1 MGYIGFAPKV
11 EKTQQPERNDM
22 MPTMDYSKL
31 KGRIREC
38 GFTQK
43 SLAEEIGT
51 SEGQFCLKLT
61 GKYPFKQTE
70 IDRICDALKIE
81 VSEIG
86 VYFFSPES

>member
-1 MGYIGFAPKV
+1 
-11 EKTQQPERNDM
+11 M

-31 KGRIREC
+31 KGRIKEC

-61 GKYPFKQTE
+61 GKYPLSRR
-70 IDRICDALKIE
+70 D
-81 VSEIG
+81 
-86 VYFFSPES
+86 

>member
-1 MGYIGFAPKV
+1 
-11 EKTQQPERNDM
+11 M

-31 KGRIREC
+31 KGRIIEC

-51 SEGQFCLKLT
+51 SESQFCLKLT
-61 GKYPFKQTE
+61 GKYPFKQME

-81 VSEIG
+81 VSKIG

>member
-1 MGYIGFAPKV
+1 
-11 EKTQQPERNDM
+11 M

-31 KGRIREC
+31 KGRIKEC

-81 VSEIG
+81 VGEIG